1 MKPCWAKEKPP
12 EIERRIKVN
21 DGAYNAQF
29 EYAQNI
35 ITTSK
40 YNVFTFLPK
49 NLFEQFQR
57 IANAY
62 FLGLLILQLIP
73 AVSSL
78 NPVAT
83 IIPLVFVLSISGIKE
98 AIDDFL
104 MPVISS
110 LTPLTTIIPLV
121 AVLLVTA
128 AKDAVD
134 DIQRHRSDAQ
144 VNNRTSMVLR
154 NGEIVEERWHKVS
167 VGDIIRLKN
176 NDFVAADL
184 MVLSTSEPHSLCYIE
199 TAELDGETNLK
210 VRQALE
216 VTSDLSNDHAKM
228 AAFDAEI
235 ISEPPNNRLSKFD
248 GKMQLKEQ
256 TYSLDNEKILLRGCV
271 LRNTEWCF
279 GVVIFAGRDT
289 KLMMNSGKTKFKRTS
304 IDRFMNKLIIG
315 IFMFLVTMC
324 LICTVACGVWE
335 AVTGHDFQVF
345 LPWEYFI
352 PEAKGSGSTT
362 IALLVFLSYIII
374 LNTVVPISLYVSVEI
389 IRLAHSLWINW
400 DMKMYYDKKDT
411 PAKARTTTLNE
422 ELGQIEYIF
431 SDKTG
436 TLTQNIMSFN
446 KCSINGKSYGDPV
459 DREGNPQDVNEDMSK
474 PERDMAS
481 ARSESFST
489 SVDGKQLLQLP
500 NESTLSLPVKE
511 PNVDCLAPRRL
522 TVHSSSPVLD
532 SPQRKVPPEEA
543 KRRNSLPAK
552 NIDNNVGQPEAPP
565 PPSILRQSFSHNLAR
580 RLVNGPNVVHPH
592 FHPSTPD
599 KVLKRSGW
607 DDNPMICDSE
617 MYGQTFGCTEQRKC
631 SIYRRGS
638 AYPVNLSTSV
648 KFHLAWKRMFRSK
661 IHLNTPKV
669 DFSGNPYAEKNFEFY
684 DQELLNVVEQGE
696 QQVHAFFRT
705 LALCHT
711 VMPEVHEDG
720 TLEYQAQSPDEGA
733 LVSAA
738 RNFGFVFKSRT
749 PSTITI
755 EVNGAT
761 EVYDL
766 LCILDFNNVRKR
778 MSVIVKKDN
787 KIKLYCKGADNIIF
801 ERLAPACADLKE
813 LTMHHLN
820 DFAQSGLRTL
830 CLATK
835 DISEMEYAKWKI
847 KHHAA
852 STTIENRDDR
862 LDEVYEEIE
871 TDLELVGASAIEDK
885 LQDGVPETI
894 ANLAL
899 ADIKI
904 WVLTGDKQETAI
916 NIGFSCRLLTDEM
929 EEPFIVDAESLEE
942 VEQQLRTALTEV
954 KEAKSGSKSDHVIS
968 NGATTYNGATASAT
982 VNTDAEMF
990 GEFALVINGHSLAFA
1005 LKPELEG
1012 LFLDLACLCKAVI
1025 CCRVT
1030 PLQKALVVDLVKRH
1044 KQTITLAIGDG
1055 ANDVS
1060 MIKMAHIGIG
1070 ISGQEGLQAVLASD
1084 YSISQF
1090 RYLERLLLVHGRWSY
1105 LRMCKFLQYF
1115 FYKNFAFTLC
1125 HFWFAFFCG
1134 FSAQTLFDPYFIS
1147 LYNVFYTSL
1156 PILVLGIFDQD
1167 VDDAH
1172 CVRYPKLYV
1181 PGIKD
1186 VLFNLRVFT
1195 WSVIEGLISS
1205 LILFFIPYGAFVYSV
1220 DSDGIDKADLQS
1232 FGTVVAATLVV
1243 AVNLRCAL
1251 DMSYWTGFNHFVVW
1265 GSIIYYFCFQ
1275 LAFYSEAIV
1284 YDYVGTSFEVFGNPA
1299 TWFTML
1305 LTCTILVVP
1314 MVVWRFYQ
1322 TSVNP
1327 TLSDRVRLR
1336 QRMRK
1341 SKSRGR
1347 DLTVH
1352 RQSTFRRS
1360 QRSIR
1365 SGYAF
1370 AHQAGFGEL
1379 ITSGLNMKER
1389 AKEIV
1394 TTPVRLTKMLRQN
1407 ANHVPK
1413 KSPTTEGLPV
1423 PGTSRSEPGSKQ
1435 PSPRVSKNLEEPKK
1449 SQSTSSVDSVSRPEP
1464 SHRPEPSPLPQ
1475 GKTIFVE
1482 RL

>member
-62 FLGLLILQLIP
+62 FLGLLILQ
-73 AVSSL
+73 
-78 NPVAT
+78 
-83 IIPLVFVLSISGIKE
+83 
-98 AIDDFL
+98 L

-459 DREGNPQDVNEDMSK
+459 DREGNPQDVNE
-474 PERDMAS
+474 
-481 ARSESFST
+481 
-489 SVDGKQLLQLP
+489 
-500 NESTLSLPVKE
+500 
-511 PNVDCLAPRRL
+511 
-522 TVHSSSPVLD
+522 
-532 SPQRKVPPEEA
+532 
-543 KRRNSLPAK
+543 
-552 NIDNNVGQPEAPP
+552 
-565 PPSILRQSFSHNLAR
+565 
-580 RLVNGPNVVHPH
+580 
-592 FHPSTPD
+592 
-599 KVLKRSGW
+599 
-607 DDNPMICDSE
+607 
-617 MYGQTFGCTEQRKC
+617 
-631 SIYRRGS
+631 
-638 AYPVNLSTSV
+638 
-648 KFHLAWKRMFRSK
+648 
-661 IHLNTPKV
+661 NTPKV